1 MVKIL
6 IAFVVVAG
14 ACLYLLTK
22 GGGEVSMAGE
32 SHSTE
37 SHAPAGQS
45 NNANKSLIEGSR
57 GLHPPAQRVEYRFT
71 KNGRS
76 LLYGRFS
83 PQVFRQTLA

>member
-6 IAFVVVAG
+6 IAFVVVAGG

-37 SHAPAGQS
+37 SHAPA
-45 NNANKSLIEGSR
+45 
-57 GLHPPAQRVEYRFT
+57 AQ
-71 KNGRS
+71 K
-76 LLYGRFS
+76 
-83 PQVFRQTLA
+83 